1 MKIAKKI
8 IFLCT
13 GNSCRSQM
21 AEGFARFFSKKRLA
35 NNIVQSA
42 GTKADGLNPIAVY
55 VMKELNIDISHQ
67 KSKTIDSININ
78 QFDLVVTVCD
88 DAYCVLINLNQLE
101 LTSQVVHKSFTDPT
115 KIKGSKEEQ
124 LLIYRQVR
132 DEIKDM
138 VLDLISNYE

>member
-42 GTKADGLNPIAVY
+42 GTKADGLNPIAVH
-55 VMKELNIDISHQ
+55 VMKELNIDISNQ
-67 KSKTIDSININ
+67 KSKTIDSIKIN
-78 QFDLVVTVCD
+78 QFDLIVTVCD
-88 DAYCVLINLNQLE
+88 DAYCVLMN
-101 LTSQVVHKSFTDPT
+101 F
-115 KIKGSKEEQ
+115 
-124 LLIYRQVR
+124 
-132 DEIKDM
+132 
-138 VLDLISNYE
+138 